1 MDVTPLSFLTL
12 VLAGIGGG
20 LSGSIAGLASLV
32 TFPALL
38 AVGLPPVAAN
48 VTNTVGLVFTG
59 VGSFL
64 GSRTELRGQGRWL
77 LRVAPVAVVGG
88 LLGAALLL
96 TTPAEGFEKL
106 VPFLLG
112 IASLTILLPR
122 GRAARPPHEQ
132 GSPSVR
138 RSRAAFALQSV
149 ALFLITVYGGY
160 FGAAAGVLLLALLL
174 RTRDADLPR
183 ANAAKNAILAV
194 ANSVAAVVFVVVAP
208 VDWGAAVPLGI
219 GCLIGSRIGP
229 VVVRSVPVR
238 PLRYLIGAAGMAL
251 AITLGVRAFG

>member
-1 MDVTPLSFLTL
+1 MTLLSFLLL
-12 VLAGIGGG
+12 VLAGVGGG
-20 LSGSIAGLASLV
+20 LTGSIAGLASLV

-64 GSRTELRGQGRWL
+64 GSRKELRGQGRWL
-77 LRVAPVAVVGG
+77 LGIAPVAVVGG
-88 LLGAALLL
+88 VIGAVLLL
-96 TTPAEGFEKL
+96 TTPAEGFERL

-112 IASLTILLPR
+112 FASLTILLPR
-122 GRAARPPHEQ
+122 GRAARAGHPQ
-132 GSPSVR
+132 VR
-138 RSRAAFALQSV
+138 RTGALVAQAV
-149 ALFLITVYGGY
+149 ALFLITIYGGY

-174 RTRDADLPR
+174 RTRDDDLPR

-194 ANSVAAVVFVVVAP
+194 ANTVAAIIFIVVAP
-208 VDWGAAVPLGI
+208 VDWGAVIPLGI

-238 PLRYLIGAAGMAL
+238 PLRYLIGAAGFAL
-251 AITLGVRAFG
+251 AITLGFRAFG

>member
-1 MDVTPLSFLTL
+1 MDVTPLSFVLL
-12 VLAGIGGG
+12 VVAGIGGG
-20 LSGSIAGLASLV
+20 LTGSIAGLASLV

-64 GSRTELRGQGRWL
+64 GSRRELRGQGRWL
-77 LRVAPVAVVGG
+77 LRVAPVAAVGG
-88 LLGAALLL
+88 LIGAALLL
-96 TTPAEGFEKL
+96 TTPAEGFERL

-112 IASLTILLPR
+112 FAALTILLPR
-122 GRAARPPHEQ
+122 GRGARAS
-132 GSPSVR
+132 GGGR
-138 RSRAAFALQSV
+138 RSAVMAVAQAA

-174 RTRDADLPR
+174 RTRDDDLPR

-194 ANSVAAVVFVVVAP
+194 ANSVAAVVFAVVAP
-208 VDWGAAVPLGI
+208 VDWAAAIPLGI

-238 PLRYLIGAAGMAL
+238 PLRYVIGVAGLVL
-251 AITLGVRAFG
+251 AITLGYRAFH

>member
-1 MDVTPLSFLTL
+1 MDVTPLSFLSL
-12 VLAGIGGG
+12 VLAGVGGG
-20 LSGSIAGLASLV
+20 LTGSIAGLASLV

-64 GSRTELRGQGRWL
+64 GSRKELRGQGRWL
-77 LRVAPVAVVGG
+77 LRIAPVAVVGG
-88 LLGAALLL
+88 VIGAVLLL
-96 TTPAEGFEKL
+96 TTPAQGFERL

-112 IASLTILLPR
+112 FASLTILLPR
-122 GRAARPPHEQ
+122 GRAARAGHQ
-132 GSPSVR
+132 QVR
-138 RSRAAFALQSV
+138 PTGVLVAQAA
-149 ALFLITVYGGY
+149 ALFLITIYGGY

-174 RTRDADLPR
+174 RTRDDDLPR

-194 ANSVAAVVFVVVAP
+194 ANTVAAIIFVVVAP
-208 VDWGAAVPLGI
+208 VDWGAVIPLGI

-238 PLRYLIGAAGMAL
+238 PLRYLIGAAGCVL
-251 AITLGVRAFG
+251 AITLGFRAFG

>member
-1 MDVTPLSFLTL
+1 MDVTPLSFLVL

-32 TFPALL
+32 TFPAML

-64 GSRTELRGQGRWL
+64 GSRKELRGQGHWL
-77 LRVAPVAVVGG
+77 LRVAPVAAIGG
-88 LLGAALLL
+88 LLGAVLLL

-122 GRAARPPHEQ
+122 GRAARAPHEQ
-132 GSPSVR
+132 R
-138 RSRAAFALQSV
+138 RSRAAVVLQAV
-149 ALFLITVYGGY
+149 ALFLITIYGGY

-194 ANSVAAVVFVVVAP
+194 ANSVAAVVFIVVAP
-208 VDWGAAVPLGI
+208 VDWGAVVPLGI

-238 PLRYLIGAAGMAL
+238 PLRYLIGVAGMAL